1 MMNFPIP
8 YELTNPVIKLN
19 LKLESMPETFA
30 ISPTFPLVKTSYL
43 DCGKYAWG
51 RNLLLDVRFP
61 QCWPC
66 NNLVTAIVVQHSQ
79 LKWLPEK
86 THFQD
91 ANVLARV
98 VSLWINTNIKQRS
111 FINPYICTYTCSYDF
126 RGVLLCDTRRLVVF
140 RYSICFNLTQNYHWS
155 TFTDTND
162 YKLLRLSFNLCCRDK
177 VHSKRVEKM
186 CFRWRKMLCF
196 EMHPCI
202 VIRRTM

>member
-19 LKLESMPETFA
+19 LKLESMPKTFA
-30 ISPTFPLVKTSYL
+30 ISSTFPLVKTSYL

-51 RNLLLDVRFP
+51 RDLLLDVRFP

-66 NNLVTAIVVQHSQ
+66 NNLVTAMVVQHSQ

-91 ANVLARV
+91 ANVLVRV

-111 FINPYICTYTCSYDF
+111 FINPLYLHLY
-126 RGVLLCDTRRLVVF
+126 LLLWFSWRFVVWHKKVGSF
-140 RYSICFNLTQNYHWS
+140 SVFNM
-155 TFTDTND
+155 F
-162 YKLLRLSFNLCCRDK
+162 
-177 VHSKRVEKM
+177 
-186 CFRWRKMLCF
+186 
-196 EMHPCI
+196 
-202 VIRRTM
+202 